1 MSTAAPTRR
10 RPGPRP
16 SIPEVAPE
24 ERSLLE
30 WLQRLRVMTPFQAH
44 WLVDYFHGYN
54 NDTRKAR
61 TERNTRM
68 RLQRLAKE
76 GFIRGALTHPEKGG
90 FSGIYYRLAGKG
102 LRVLG
107 IPEEK
112 NLLRPPA
119 PPVLRYLLLRNEMY
133 ARAREDNWTVLS
145 PLLTPEREQ
154 AKLLQSVRAFS
165 LRKLDAQER
174 RSMDD
179 ERILQRP
186 DVYLPQTLTFECLLR
201 YNPLNTI
208 TGAVVLLVVD
218 DIRRAI
224 VAPKKPKKVTSKPSD
239 KRCQTC
245 GGPLNKIVG
254 PTEAYLY
261 CMTPRQRCPRVE
273 LEKPSPPQ
281 FDELPSTLPGA
292 KLLLRD
298 TQSVYDV
305 REGKL
310 AKASP
315 RLRVW
320 RRALEKRY
328 GKDFLATDNLF
339 PDVWA
344 QRTNA
349 PLPSM
354 PDSEPAEGGD
364 S

>member
-1 MSTAAPTRR
+1 
-10 RPGPRP
+10 
-16 SIPEVAPE
+16 
-24 ERSLLE
+24 
-30 WLQRLRVMTPFQAH
+30 MTPFQAH

-54 NDTRKAR
+54 YDTKKAR

-112 NLLRPPA
+112 NLLRAPA
-119 PPVLRYLLLRNEMY
+119 PPVLRYLLLRNEVY

-145 PLLTPEREQ
+145 PLLTPEKEQ
-154 AKLLQSVRAFS
+154 AKLLQSVRAFL
-165 LRKLDAQER
+165 LRRLTAQKG
-174 RSMDD
+174 RSED
-179 ERILQRP
+179 EDSILRRP
-186 DVYLPQTLTFECLLR
+186 DVYLPPTLTFECLIR

-224 VAPKKPKKVTSKPSD
+224 VPPKKPKKPIVKPSD

-245 GGPLNKIVG
+245 GGPMKKMVA
-254 PTEAYLY
+254 PTEVFLF
-261 CMTPRQRCPRVE
+261 CITPGQRCPKVE
-273 LEKPSPPQ
+273 LKKPSPPQ
-281 FDELPSTLPGA
+281 FGEIPLTLPGA

-310 AKASP
+310 ARVSP

-320 RRALEKRY
+320 RRALEKRF

-349 PLPSM
+349 PMPAM
-354 PDSEPAEGGD
+354 PDSEPAEGGG